1 VRQNLETVSWSRE
14 VRPEAGVSAAAIP
27 TPEADTAPTAWSRIQ
42 RFLPLILSLLATM
55 AVVPLAY
62 VITRHAGDLRSYG
75 LLAYPVVCVV
85 QALTSATLFL
95 PAPGAALAAAAG
107 TFLDPFWVGI
117 FAGVGSATGELT
129 GYGLGYYGRRA
140 VPTSTSRMWRLAERG
155 FRRWG
160 VVSLIALA
168 LIPNPFFDALGILAG
183 CLRYPLGRY
192 WLATATGKMLKFY
205 AFAYGGSLFTTWMTV
220 AP

>member
-1 VRQNLETVSWSRE
+1 VTV
-14 VRPEAGVSAAAIP
+14 AA
-27 TPEADTAPTAWSRIQ
+27 
-42 RFLPLILSLLATM
+42 
-55 AVVPLAY
+55 VPLAY
-62 VITRHAGDLRSYG
+62 LITRQAGELSQYG
-75 LLAYPVVCVV
+75 VFAYPVVCLV

-117 FAGVGSATGELT
+117 FAGIGSATGELT
-129 GYGLGYYGRRA
+129 GYGLGYFGRRA
-140 VPTSTSRMWRLAERG
+140 VPTDNSRMWRLAERA

-160 VVSLIALA
+160 MVSLITLA

-192 WLATATGKMLKFY
+192 WLATAGGKILKFY
-205 AFAYGGSLFTTWMTV
+205 AFAYGGWLFSNWMAV
-220 AP
+220 AIK

>member
-1 VRQNLETVSWSRE
+1 MSTAAISS
-14 VRPEAGVSAAAIP
+14 PEADPTPTVWLRLQRLLPIVFSLLVTVAAIP
-27 TPEADTAPTAWSRIQ
+27 
-42 RFLPLILSLLATM
+42 
-55 AVVPLAY
+55 LAY
-62 VITRHAGDLRSYG
+62 LVTRQAGDLRTYG
-75 LLAYPVVCVV
+75 VLAYPVVCLV

-117 FAGVGSATGELT
+117 AAGIGSATGELT

-160 VVSLIALA
+160 VISLIALA
-168 LIPNPFFDALGILAG
+168 LVPNPFFDALGILAG

-192 WLATATGKMLKFY
+192 WLATAAGKMLKFY
-205 AFAYGGSLFTTWMTV
+205 AFAYGGSLFTTWM
-220 AP
+220 ALAA